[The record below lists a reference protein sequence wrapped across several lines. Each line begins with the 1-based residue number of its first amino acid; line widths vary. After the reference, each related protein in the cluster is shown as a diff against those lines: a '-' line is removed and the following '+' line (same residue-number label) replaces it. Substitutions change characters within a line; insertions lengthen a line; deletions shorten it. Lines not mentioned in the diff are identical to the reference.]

1 MRAGSG
7 SNLMKIELGV
17 GKLIHQLENIFL
29 LVIALLTVI
38 GACKE
43 IYVIA
48 DKRDVG
54 LQDLLLMFL
63 YVEVL
68 AMVGAYYESK
78 QIPITLPIF
87 IAITALA
94 RLSILQKGQEPL
106 NLIYEAGAILILA
119 IASVVVNYR
128 PVRAA
133 RTIDRETSKASAGLR
148 PGSDR

>member
-1 MRAGSG
+1 
-7 SNLMKIELGV
+7 MKIDLGV
-17 GKLIHQLENIFL
+17 GKMIHQLENIFL

-68 AMVGAYYESK
+68 AMVGAYYDSK

-94 RLSILQKGQEPL
+94 RLSILQKDQEPL
-106 NLIYEAGAILILA
+106 NLIYEAGAVLILA
-119 IASVVVNYR
+119 MASVLVNYR
-128 PVRAA
+128 PLKAMQPV
-133 RTIDRETSKASAGLR
+133 DRGTRKASDESR
-148 PGSDR
+148 I

>member
-1 MRAGSG
+1 
-7 SNLMKIELGV
+7 MKIELGV
-17 GKLIHQLENIFL
+17 GKMIHQLENIFL

-68 AMVGAYYESK
+68 AMVGAYYDSK

>member
-1 MRAGSG
+1 MPHQIIACDPVTPTMRDRLSG

-17 GKLIHQLENIFL
+17 GKMIHQLENIFL

-48 DKRDVG
+48 DKRDVD

-68 AMVGAYYESK
+68 CHGRGV
-78 QIPITLPIF
+78 L
-87 IAITALA
+87 
-94 RLSILQKGQEPL
+94 
-106 NLIYEAGAILILA
+106 
-119 IASVVVNYR
+119 
-128 PVRAA
+128 
-133 RTIDRETSKASAGLR
+133 
-148 PGSDR
+148 

>member
-1 MRAGSG
+1 
-7 SNLMKIELGV
+7 
-17 GKLIHQLENIFL
+17 
-29 LVIALLTVI
+29 
-38 GACKE
+38 
-43 IYVIA
+43 
-48 DKRDVG
+48 
-54 LQDLLLMFL
+54 
-63 YVEVL
+63 
-68 AMVGAYYESK
+68 MVGAYYDSK

>member
-1 MRAGSG
+1 
-7 SNLMKIELGV
+7 MKVDLGV
-17 GKLIHQLENIFL
+17 GKMIHQLENVFL

-68 AMVGAYYESK
+68 AMVGAYYDSK

-94 RLSILQKGQEPL
+94 RLSILQKDQ
-106 NLIYEAGAILILA
+106 
-119 IASVVVNYR
+119 
-128 PVRAA
+128 
-133 RTIDRETSKASAGLR
+133 D
-148 PGSDR
+148 

>member
-1 MRAGSG
+1 MDAGPQRQVGRQASRFALTVGIEG
-7 SNLMKIELGV
+7 SDFMKIEAGV
-17 GKLIHQLENIFL
+17 GKMIHQLENIFL

-63 YVEVL
+63 YVEGL
-68 AMVGAYYESK
+68 AMVGMYYDSK

-94 RLSILQKGQEPL
+94 RLSILQKDQEPL
-106 NLIYEAGAILILA
+106 NLVYEAGAILILA
-119 IASVVVNYR
+119 I
-128 PVRAA
+128 
-133 RTIDRETSKASAGLR
+133 
-148 PGSDR
+148 

>member
-1 MRAGSG
+1 MFTSG
-7 SNLMKIELGV
+7 M
-17 GKLIHQLENIFL
+17 
-29 LVIALLTVI
+29 I

-48 DKRDVG
+48 DKRDVD

-128 PVRAA
+128 PARAP
-133 RTIDRETSKASAGLR
+133 RTSDRETSKASAGLHS
-148 PGSDR
+148 GSYR